1 MKSSRRKFLHLTAG
15 AVALP
20 ALPRIARAQTY
31 PLRPITLIVPSAA
44 GGSADAIARVIA
56 PSMTKSLGQNVIIE
70 NVAGADGSL
79 GTGRVARARP
89 DGYTLEY
96 GFLGTHVFNGAY
108 YSLPYDVL
116 NDFTPI
122 SPLVATPVL
131 FFARKTLPPN
141 NLIEL
146 IAWLKANPNKA
157 TAGKTAVPFYFLMA
171 LFRKQTGTQFTIVPY
186 RGGASALQDLL
197 AGQIDLLV
205 AASMAFLPLVRAGD
219 IKAFAVTADTRMAM
233 APDIPTF
240 AEMGLPVLSYSE
252 WAALFAPKGTPP
264 DIVGKLNVA
273 AVEALADP
281 AVRSRIADLGFEF
294 FPREKQTA
302 EALAAMQRADAEKW
316 WPIIREFGLKVE

>member
-1 MKSSRRKFLHLTAG
+1 MKSSRRKFLRL
-15 AVALP
+15 VAAAAAP
-20 ALPRIARAQTY
+20 PFVSRVAQAQNY
-31 PLRPITLIVPSAA
+31 PTRPITLIVPVAA
-44 GGSADAIARVIA
+44 GGGADTLARVIA

-70 NVAGADGSL
+70 NVAGADGSV

-89 DGYTLEY
+89 DGYTIGL

-122 SPLVATPVL
+122 SPLVRLSVL
-131 FFARKTLPPN
+131 FSARKTLPPN

-186 RGGASALQDLL
+186 RGAAPGLQDLL
-197 AGQIDLLV
+197 AGQIDLFV
-205 AASMAFLPLVRAGD
+205 ATSTASLPLARART
-219 IKAFAVTADTRMAM
+219 IKAFAVTADTRMAL

-240 AEMGLPVLSYSE
+240 VEMGLPALSYSE
-252 WAALFAPKGTPP
+252 WSALFAPKGTPA
-264 DIVGKLNVA
+264 DIVRKLNVA

-281 AVRSRIADLGFEF
+281 AVRSRIGDLGPEI
-294 FPREKQTA
+294 FPREQQTP
-302 EALAAMQRADAEKW
+302 EALAAMQRVDAEKW
-316 WPIIREFGLKVE
+316 WPIIKEFGVKAE